1 MIYLLLAVIAIT
13 LLIVLWMSMELNK
26 VRALVATVPDDGNVY
41 QMLRSVDA
49 ELKHQEATVA
59 AMEPRLAAVEA
70 AMPLAISRT
79 GVVAYDA
86 FDNIAGNQS
95 RTIALLNSN
104 GDGVLIS
111 LLVGRDGTLFFTK
124 QVRGR
129 QGVEPLSPEEEA
141 AIHQAMGG

>member
-1 MIYLLLAVIAIT
+1 MIYVLLAVIAIT

-49 ELKHQEATVA
+49 ELKHQAKAVA
-59 AMEPRLAAVEA
+59 AIEPRLAAVEA
-70 AMPLAISRT
+70 ALPLAISRT

-95 RTIALLNSN
+95 RTIALLNAN

-111 LLVGRDGTLFFTK
+111 LLVGRDETLFFTK
-124 QVRGR
+124 QVRGL

>member
-1 MIYLLLAVIAIT
+1 MIYVLLAVIAIT

-49 ELKHQEATVA
+49 ELKHQAKTVA
-59 AMEPRLAAVEA
+59 GIEPRLAAVEA
-70 AMPLAISRT
+70 ALPLAISRT

-95 RTIALLNSN
+95 RTIALLNAN

-111 LLVGRDGTLFFTK
+111 LLVGRDETLFFTK

>member
-1 MIYLLLAVIAIT
+1 MIYVLLAVIAIT

-49 ELKHQEATVA
+49 ELKHQAKTVA
-59 AMEPRLAAVEA
+59 GIEPRLAAVEA
-70 AMPLAISRT
+70 ALPLAISRT

-95 RTIALLNSN
+95 RTIALLNVN

-111 LLVGRDGTLFFTK
+111 LLVGRDETLFFTK

>member
-1 MIYLLLAVIAIT
+1 MIYVLLAVIAVT
-13 LLIVLWMSMELNK
+13 LLIVLWMSIELNK

-41 QMLRSVDA
+41 QMLRSVDG
-49 ELKHQEATVA
+49 ELKHQEDAVN

-70 AMPLAISRT
+70 ALPLAISRT

-95 RTIALLNSN
+95 RTFALLNSN

-111 LLVGRDGTLFFTK
+111 LLVGRDETLVFTK

>member
-1 MIYLLLAVIAIT
+1 MIYVLLAVIAIT

-26 VRALVATVPDDGNVY
+26 MRALVATVPDDGNVY

-49 ELKHQEATVA
+49 ELKHQAKAVA
-59 AMEPRLAAVEA
+59 AIEPRLAAVEA
-70 AMPLAISRT
+70 ALPLAISRT

-95 RTIALLNSN
+95 RTIALLNAN

-111 LLVGRDGTLFFTK
+111 LLVGRDETLFFTK
-124 QVRGR
+124 QVRGL

-141 AIHQAMGG
+141 ASHQAMGG